1 MISNDI
7 AAEGIEKPGQVE
19 RLRSMGCDKSRGYLI
34 GKPLTAEEL
43 TTRLTSLPPGLAR
56 RVSFSNAV

>member
-1 MISNDI
+1 VISNDI

-43 TTRLTSLPPGLAR
+43 TTLPPGPAR